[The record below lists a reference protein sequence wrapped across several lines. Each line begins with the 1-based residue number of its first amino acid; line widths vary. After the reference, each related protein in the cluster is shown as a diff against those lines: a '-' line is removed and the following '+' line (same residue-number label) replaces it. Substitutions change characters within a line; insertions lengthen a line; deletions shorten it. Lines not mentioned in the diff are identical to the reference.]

1 MANDYIL
8 EMDHIEKTF
17 PGVHALSDVHFDLIR
32 GEVHA
37 LVGENGAGKSTL
49 MKVLNGIYTKDS
61 GTIKLNG
68 KEVQFKGVRDAMANG
83 IVFIHQEISLVPYLT
98 IAENIFLGEEKKKG
112 GFVDF
117 DAMRKEAQKILDRL
131 NMPLDAGE
139 YIYHLTI
146 AQQQMVEVAKA
157 VSKDAKIIVMD
168 EPTASLSAREVDSL
182 YDQVRNLKKHGVSI
196 IYISHRL
203 EELYIVCDRFTV
215 LRDGGYVA
223 TKEVEGSTREEVVSM
238 MVGRE
243 MGDNFYAE
251 RVFGSKEVIMEVKN
265 LSSDYVKNVSFDLR
279 KGEVLGFSGL
289 IGAGRTETMRAMLG
303 LDRRTGGEV
312 FIDGKKVLM
321 KGMKDAVEAG
331 ICLVPEDRRG
341 QGLVLSN
348 TVGFNI
354 ILPSLKRIYKA
365 LKINYKL
372 QDEIIDTYSQR
383 MRIRMSGPDQRAGNL
398 SGGNQQKVVLAKW
411 LAKNP
416 KVLILDEPTR
426 GIDVGAKAE
435 IYQLMVELAKEGVSI
450 IMISSE
456 LPEII
461 NMSSRIVVMY
471 EGEVQAI
478 LDAETEE
485 VTQEKVMTYGAGL
498 GGKTS
503 GGEN

>member
-17 PGVHALSDVHFDLIR
+17 PGVHALSDVHFDLKK

-61 GTIKLNG
+61 GTIKMEG
-68 KEVQFKGVRDAMANG
+68 QEVQMHGVRDAMAKG

-98 IAENIFLGEEKKKG
+98 IAENIFLGCEKKKG

-117 DAMRKEAQKILDRL
+117 ATMKSEAQAILDSL
-131 NMPLDAGE
+131 DMPLDAGE
-139 YIYHLTI
+139 YVYHLTI

-157 VSKDAKIIVMD
+157 VSKSAKIIVMD

-182 YDQVRNLKKHGVSI
+182 YDQVRRLKAQGIAI

-203 EELYIVCDRFTV
+203 EELYILCDRFTV
-215 LRDGGYVA
+215 LRDGGYVG
-223 TKEVEGSTREEVVSM
+223 TREVEGSTREDVVNM

-243 MGDNFYAE
+243 VGNFFAE
-251 RVFGSKEVIMEVKN
+251 RVQGSDEVILEVKN
-265 LSSDYVKNVSFDLR
+265 LSSDVVKNVSFDLR
-279 KGEVLGFSGL
+279 KGEILGFSGL
-289 IGAGRTETMRAMLG
+289 IGAGRTETIKAMLG
-303 LDRRTGGEV
+303 LDRRLGGEV
-312 FIDGKKVLM
+312 YFEGQRVMFKNM
-321 KGMKDAVEAG
+321 KESIEKG
-331 ICLVPEDRRG
+331 IMLVPEDRRG

-348 TVGFNI
+348 NVGFNI
-354 ILPSLKRIYKA
+354 ILPSLKRIIKA
-365 LKINYKL
+365 LHINVKL
-372 QDEIIDTYSQR
+372 QDEIIDKYAKR

-411 LAKNP
+411 LAKEP
-416 KVLILDEPTR
+416 KILILDEPTR

-435 IYQLMVELAKEGVSI
+435 IYELMTELAKEGVSI

-461 NMSSRIVVMY
+461 NMSSRVVVMY
-471 EGEVQAI
+471 EGEVQKI
-478 LDAETEE
+478 FDSAEEE
-485 VTQEKVMTYGAGL
+485 LTQEKIMMYGAGI
-498 GGKTS
+498 GGNTN
-503 GGEN
+503 GGE